1 MPLLPG
7 SGLSSTDNL
16 HRPVTIGSFTTR
28 GNLFLAPVAG
38 YSDAA
43 YRAVCG
49 AEGADL
55 CYTEMVSS
63 EALTRG
69 HEKTNSLLDRDESER
84 DYAIQLFGAK
94 PDTMAAAA
102 LALAPWKPAVID
114 VNCGCPVPKIVKSGA
129 GSALMRE
136 PRRMGE
142 IVRAMRRALD
152 EGEMAAVPVTV
163 KFRLGWDEDSI
174 NYLEF
179 AVIAEEAGA
188 AALTLHARTK
198 AQGYSGSADWSAMAR
213 LAASTKLPVFGSG
226 DVHSGADA
234 RRMLLETA
242 VAGVMIARGA
252 MGNPFVFAD
261 AAAVLE
267 GREAAAPT
275 RERRIAAARR
285 HLELSARFLGER
297 QACLEF
303 RKHFCAYTKGE
314 PGGAALRADAV
325 RTTDLGGFE
334 ALFERW
340 AAWAS

>member
-7 SGLSSTDNL
+7 PRLSGEGQL
-16 HRPVTIGSFTTR
+16 HRPVAIGAFAAR

-43 YRAVCG
+43 YRAVCR

-69 HEKTNSLLDRDESER
+69 HEKTESLLARDPSEG
-84 DYAIQLFGAK
+84 DYAIQLFGSR
-94 PDTMAAAA
+94 PETMAEAAR
-102 LALAPWKPAVID
+102 ALAPWKPSLID

-136 PRRMGE
+136 PRKIGD
-142 IVRAMRRALD
+142 IIKAMRRALD
-152 EGEMAAVPVTV
+152 EAGMDAVPVTV
-163 KFRLGWDEDSI
+163 KFRLGWDESSI
-174 NYLEF
+174 NYLEVG
-179 AVIAEEAGA
+179 AIAEESGA
-188 AALTLHARTK
+188 AALTLHGRTR
-198 AQGYSGSADWSAMAR
+198 AQGYAGTADWGAMAR

-234 RRMLLETA
+234 KRLLEETG

-252 MGNPFVFAD
+252 MGNPFVFAE

-267 GREAAAPT
+267 GREPEVPD
-275 RERRIAAARR
+275 RGRRIAAARL
-285 HLELSARFLGER
+285 HLGLSARFLGER

-314 PGGAALRADAV
+314 PGGAALRAAAV
-325 RTTDLGGFE
+325 KATGLTEFAE
-334 ALFERW
+334 LFERW
-340 AAWAS
+340 AAWA